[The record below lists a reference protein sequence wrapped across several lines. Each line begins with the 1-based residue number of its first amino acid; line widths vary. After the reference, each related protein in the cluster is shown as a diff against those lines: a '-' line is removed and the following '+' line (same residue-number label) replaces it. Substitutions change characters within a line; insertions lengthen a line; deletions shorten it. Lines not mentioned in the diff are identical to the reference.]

1 LAGGV
6 RSDGR
11 VALGHRVNDGDSG
24 HEATRTAEQPPNL
37 FRFVGLTGCLP
48 RLAWVDAGD
57 LSGEAL
63 RVIDWRSP
71 LDHRLAIAI
80 ARRSCCDSQVRRLQY
95 RSATIGSTRIARRA
109 GM

>member
-1 LAGGV
+1 MAHDFVEELAGGV

-48 RLAWVDAGD
+48 RLA
-57 LSGEAL
+57 L
-63 RVIDWRSP
+63 RLTP
-71 LDHRLAIAI
+71 
-80 ARRSCCDSQVRRLQY
+80 
-95 RSATIGSTRIARRA
+95 AT
-109 GM
+109 